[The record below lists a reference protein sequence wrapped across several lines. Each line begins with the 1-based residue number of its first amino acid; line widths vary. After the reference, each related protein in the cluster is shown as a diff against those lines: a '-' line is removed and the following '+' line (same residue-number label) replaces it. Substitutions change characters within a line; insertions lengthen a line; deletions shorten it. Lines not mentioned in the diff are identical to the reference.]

1 MDHLDTAVYSTVHD
15 SPIPARQIAQQLG
28 MSHQV
33 LINKANPQ
41 SDSHKL
47 SLREAL
53 AVQLITGNYRILEAM
68 TTELDLHKA
77 EEQRTASLLESVL
90 KATAEHGDVVKVIQD
105 ALEDGVFSLRE
116 REKCQQE
123 VDEAIKALET
133 LRKAIV
139 VEPLRRVSHG

>member
-15 SPIPARQIAQQLG
+15 SAVPARQIAQQLG

-53 AVQLITGNYRILEAM
+53 AVQLITGNYRIHEAM
-68 TTELDLHKA
+68 ATELAL
-77 EEQRTASLLESVL
+77 QRADAPPSTSLLESVL
-90 KATAEHGDVVKVIQD
+90 KATAEHGDVVKAIQN

-116 REKCQQE
+116 RERCQQE
-123 VDEAIKALET
+123 VNEAIRALET